1 MLVYLYRNN
10 NLHTFVF
17 FSLLNGLRYD
27 QWHLPSKVL
36 FMGGMQSPG
45 LRRFLVSRFLHA
57 MVYTDVPQI
66 PTTDTWWSQSARNLV
81 TCSRLPHRPQLV
93 SQSAA
98 NQTFF
103 ALRVTMG
110 QNNNNGVFMKPCQ
123 ALLITAHPQSKP
135 SAPVRNIRQA
145 LIKAAVKQREAVVC
159 LRLPCSFCSHL
170 STKTQLLASSLCSAI
185 TPNL

>member
-1 MLVYLYRNN
+1 MLVYLYRYH
-10 NLHTFVF
+10 NLHIFGF

-27 QWHLPSKVL
+27 QWHLPSEVL
-36 FMGGMQSPG
+36 FMGEMQSPG

-66 PTTDTWWSQSARNLV
+66 PITDTWWSQSARNLV

-159 LRLPCSFCSHL
+159 LRLSCSFCSHL
-170 STKTQLLASSLCSAI
+170 STKTQLLASSLQCD
-185 TPNL
+185 

>member
-1 MLVYLYRNN
+1 MISDTSPARCCLWEECSPQVCA
-10 NLHTFVF
+10 VF
-17 FSLLNGLRYD
+17 WSLGFYM
-27 QWHLPSKVL
+27 QWCTQM
-36 FMGGMQSPG
+36 F
-45 LRRFLVSRFLHA
+45 
-57 MVYTDVPQI
+57 PQI
-66 PTTDTWWSQSARNLV
+66 TTTDTWWSQSARNLV

-98 NQTFF
+98 SQTFF

-159 LRLPCSFCSHL
+159 LRLSCSFCSHL
-170 STKTQLLASSLCSAI
+170 STKTQLLASSLQCD
-185 TPNL
+185 

>member
-1 MLVYLYRNN
+1 MLVYLYRYH
-10 NLHTFVF
+10 NLHIVGVF
-17 FSLLNGLRYD
+17 RLLIGLKYD
-27 QWHLPSKVL
+27 QWHLSSEML
-36 FMGGMQSPG
+36 FMEGMQSPG

-81 TCSRLPHRPQLV
+81 TCLRLPHRPQLV

-123 ALLITAHPQSKP
+123 ALLITAHPQSRPHLWETYAKH
-135 SAPVRNIRQA
+135 
-145 LIKAAVKQREAVVC
+145 LLKQLSNSERLWFEA
-159 LRLPCSFCSHL
+159 FM
-170 STKTQLLASSLCSAI
+170 QLLFPLVDQNAVAGQLSLQCD
-185 TPNL
+185 